1 MSFTARYSKQQFTS
15 QNIYGV
21 PGWAPQFSLA
31 AAIIVALTAAA
42 IAAIP
47 ATAAT
52 AAEEQD
58 QDDDP
63 AHITAA
69 ETIIATEITHKNTS
83 IFLMQPSMPLIPW
96 YS

>member
-1 MSFTARYSKQQFTS
+1 M
-15 QNIYGV
+15 
-21 PGWAPQFSLA
+21 PGWAPHSFLA

-47 ATAAT
+47 ATATTAT
-52 AAEEQD
+52 EEQN

-69 ETIIATEITHKNTS
+69 QTVVATEITHKNTS
-83 IFLMQPSMPLIPW
+83 MFQVALL
-96 YS
+96 